1 MQTKILMA
9 LVMLIVAIL
18 LGLSAED
25 EMDIGTKPPW
35 CKNLQYSRQ
44 TCNPPEPGHPNCAHT
59 WEEHCILWQ
68 KMSDATKAAHAAEEQ
83 PFDMWIFDIARTQ
96 SEETRQMRLQQI
108 VHAYDEC
115 FTQRVRA
122 NDICGEMRGTVD
134 KGHRDAPFTR
144 CRDRKDAVL
153 ARFLV

>member
-1 MQTKILMA
+1 MQPSRTRPSQLCPHVGGTLHPMAKNERRNKSRARSRGTHHNILTGSET
-9 LVMLIVAIL
+9 VVR
-18 LGLSAED
+18 GLRAFVD
-25 EMDIGTKPPW
+25 VTPV
-35 CKNLQYSRQ
+35 Q
-44 TCNPPEPGHPNCAHT
+44 
-59 WEEHCILWQ
+59 
-68 KMSDATKAAHAAEEQ
+68 EQ

>member
-68 KMSDATKAAHAAEEQ
+68 KMSDATKAAHAAEVRIT
-83 PFDMWIFDIARTQ
+83 IFLLVAKLW
-96 SEETRQMRLQQI
+96 SEVYEPLLT
-108 VHAYDEC
+108 
-115 FTQRVRA
+115 
-122 NDICGEMRGTVD
+122 
-134 KGHRDAPFTR
+134 
-144 CRDRKDAVL
+144 
-153 ARFLV
+153 